1 MANKQI
7 RRKRRDSSP
16 AADGAHGDASTS
28 GSFSNGTIVID
39 SGESTEIDGGVT
51 SATNNDGDGGDSDV
65 IDPRTGYSDG
75 TDTDTGTGTRRKR
88 GPNKRSGTRSRKE
101 NTETTR
107 SLSALLYSLHYMAA
121 TMMEAPEFAVTEE
134 ESDKLAAAVS
144 KVTELYDVAIMGE
157 KTAAWVG
164 LAVAGGTIYGPR
176 LIALNNR
183 VKYEAANT
191 ARKVTV
197 LKPQ

>member
-16 AADGAHGDASTS
+16 AADGVSGDANAS
-28 GSFSNGTIVID
+28 GSFSDGPIVID
-39 SGESTEIDGGVT
+39 TGESTEVDSGVT
-51 SATNNDGDGGDSDV
+51 SATNNDGDGGDSV

-75 TDTDTGTGTRRKR
+75 TDTDTGTGTRRRR
-88 GPNKRSGTRSRKE
+88 GPNKRGGTRSRKE